1 MSDCSLELRQQGEA
15 YPRTCRICGI
25 GRCLNGFGTEGASK
39 VSGTEDAQPWG
50 PASTNAVPQRLPMTL
65 EQFEG
70 RLNEAIGEASMCWS
84 ETPTGVFDSTK
95 ALEISGRIKS
105 SVLELLNALRH
116 PLPVKAPVA
125 NAVPQRLPI
134 PAALADVLNSYCAEN
149 GSNTPDFILGDFLAS
164 VLENLN
170 QAIRERDKWY
180 GASHR
185 PGETQQSEVEF
196 LRKALDQA
204 IEVSQCVIYTTTEA
218 ALRISH
224 RDDIEVKLIACSL
237 NSIRKV
243 EDYPELAEYLR
254 KPVPIEEA
262 KEGATDEVLPQ

>member
-1 MSDCSLELRQQGEA
+1 MSDCSLELRQQGNA
-15 YPRTCRICGI
+15 YPRTCRMCGI
-25 GRCLNGFGTEGASK
+25 GRCLKGLVYEGPAKVACTEA
-39 VSGTEDAQPWG
+39 TQLWG
-50 PASTNAVPQRLPMTL
+50 PPAINAAPQRLPMTL

-84 ETPTGVFDSTK
+84 ETPTGVFDLTK

-116 PLPVKAPVA
+116 PLPAKAPGTD
-125 NAVPQRLPI
+125 AVPQRLPI

-164 VLENLN
+164 VLECLN

-180 GASHR
+180 GVSHR

-204 IEVSQCVIYTTTEA
+204 IEVSQCVIHTTTEA
-218 ALRISH
+218 ALRISP

-254 KPVPIEEA
+254 KPAPTEET
-262 KEGATDEVLPQ
+262 KEGC